1 MNIKSD
7 NPAYSFDNAFCHG
20 PAAKGF
26 EIDGKLIIVN
36 VDGEEVA
43 VYPVADVKS
52 RLQCRIDVTAYQL
65 DPVRVVALVLEEE
78 IKAMHHSN
86 KFIGDA
92 QDNMKVCRYKVN
104 EVLKEYGFKDLMIKR
119 EEKFRYRNDLANR
132 IFEIYESL

>member
-92 QDNMKVCRYKVN
+92 QDNMQVCRYKVN
-104 EVLKEYGFKDLMIKR
+104 EVLKEYGYKDLMIKR
-119 EEKFRYRNDLANR
+119 DEKFRYRNNLANR

>member
-1 MNIKSD
+1 MNIKSN

-20 PAAKGF
+20 SAAKGF
-26 EIDGKLIIVN
+26 EIDGKLVIVN

-43 VYPVADVKS
+43 VYPANDVKS
-52 RLQCRIDVTAYQL
+52 RLQCRMDVTAYQL

-92 QDNMKVCRYKVN
+92 QDNMTVCRSKVN
-104 EVLKEYGFKDLMIKR
+104 EALKEYGFKDLMIKR
-119 EEKFRYRNDLANR
+119 DEKFRFRNDLANR
-132 IFEIYESL
+132 IYSIYEAL

>member
-92 QDNMKVCRYKVN
+92 QDNMQVCRYKVN
-104 EVLKEYGFKDLMIKR
+104 EVLKEYGYKDLMIKR
-119 EEKFRYRNDLANR
+119 DEKFRYRNDLANR

>member
-7 NPAYSFDNAFCHG
+7 NQAYSFDNAFCHG

-65 DPVRVVALVLEEE
+65 DPVRIVALVLEEE

-86 KFIGDA
+86 RFIGDA
-92 QDNMKVCRYKVN
+92 QDNMKVCRHKVN
-104 EVLKEYGFKDLMIKR
+104 EVLKEYGYKDLMIKR
-119 EEKFRYRNDLANR
+119 DEKFRYRNDLANR

>member
-1 MNIKSD
+1 MNIKS
-7 NPAYSFDNAFCHG
+7 NNSAYSFDNAFCHG

-65 DPVRVVALVLEEE
+65 DPVRIVALVLEEE

-86 KFIGDA
+86 RFIGDA
-92 QDNMKVCRYKVN
+92 QDNMKVCRHKVN
-104 EVLKEYGFKDLMIKR
+104 EVLKEYGYKDLMIKR

-132 IFEIYESL
+132 IYEIYESL

>member
-65 DPVRVVALVLEEE
+65 DPVRVVSLVLEEE

-92 QDNMKVCRYKVN
+92 QDNMQVCRYKVN
-104 EVLKEYGFKDLMIKR
+104 EVLKEYGYKDLMIKR
-119 EEKFRYRNDLANR
+119 DEKFRYRNDLANR

>member
-1 MNIKSD
+1 MNIKSN

-26 EIDGKLIIVN
+26 EIDDKLVIVN

-43 VYPVADVKS
+43 IYPVNDVKS
-52 RLQCRIDVTAYQL
+52 RLQCRMDVNAYQL

-86 KFIGDA
+86 RFIGDA
-92 QDNMKVCRYKVN
+92 QDNMQVCRHKVN
-104 EVLKEYGFKDLMIKR
+104 EVLKEYGYKDLMIKR
-119 EEKFRYRNDLANR
+119 DEKFRYRNDLANR
-132 IFEIYESL
+132 IFEIYEAL

>member
-52 RLQCRIDVTAYQL
+52 RLQCRMDVTAYQL
-65 DPVRVVALVLEEE
+65 DPVRIVALVLEEE
-78 IKAMHHSN
+78 IKAMHHIN
-86 KFIGDA
+86 RFIGDA
-92 QDNMKVCRYKVN
+92 QYNMKVCRHKVN
-104 EVLKEYGFKDLMIKR
+104 EVLKEYGYKDLMIKR

>member
-36 VDGEEVA
+36 VDWEEVA

-65 DPVRVVALVLEEE
+65 DPVRVVSLVLEEE

-119 EEKFRYRNDLANR
+119 DEKFRYRNDLANR
-132 IFEIYESL
+132 IYEIYESL

>member
-1 MNIKSD
+1 MKIKSN

-26 EIDGKLIIVN
+26 EIDGNLIIVN

-52 RLQCRIDVTAYQL
+52 RLQCRRDVTAYQL
-65 DPVRVVALVLEEE
+65 DPVRIVALVLEEE

-92 QDNMKVCRYKVN
+92 QDNMRVCRYKVN
-104 EVLKEYGFKDLMIKR
+104 SVLKEYGYKDLMIKR

-132 IFEIYESL
+132 IYEIYEAL

>member
-1 MNIKSD
+1 MNIKST

-65 DPVRVVALVLEEE
+65 DPVRIVALVLEEE

>member
-1 MNIKSD
+1 MNIKSN
-7 NPAYSFDNAFCHG
+7 NPAYNFDNAFCHG

-26 EIDGKLIIVN
+26 EIGDKLVIVN

-43 VYPVADVKS
+43 IYPVNDVKS
-52 RLQCRIDVTAYQL
+52 RLQCRMDVNAYQL
-65 DPVRVVALVLEEE
+65 DPVRVVALALEEE

-92 QDNMKVCRYKVN
+92 QDNMQVCRHKVN
-104 EVLKEYGFKDLMIKR
+104 EVLKEYGYKDLMIKR